1 MMAVSAQFY
10 WLLLSLLPDLASPV
24 LSGIPVP
31 DSDPAHHAVI
41 AVWGKSGT
49 AAADVRCTGVFI
61 APEVVLTAASCVL
74 AAEPATL
81 LQHAAC
87 AHGGAGCPTLPAD
100 TLEVL
105 AANELPE
112 KREPTAEVLSYEF
125 RYSVPTSMPQVCTGG
140 AVCGEGW
147 DIAALR
153 VRQLCPR
160 QRCVPPLPL
169 SLGTLRAGEPLRL
182 IGSGMDPAAATPELA
197 SHMLRHTSGELSSVT
212 ANQTLSMRAPLV
224 PMWVQ
229 QPQGPTACEGDAGAP
244 VLRYEDHLRDTTG
257 DGQSGEMYG
266 EIEAAAGG
274 DIILDEYGNQRPRES
289 PQLYSSS
296 GALLSEAGGYSSD
309 AGCWAVVGIHT
320 RIIGTATSGAGSC
333 AVTPGAT
340 SGGRFWLT
348 RVSRCWLFRVM
359 TIWRSLPESMLP
371 PLPLDLDE
379 PRRSHIGRTTAPADF
394 IGQRPM
400 GRHGRPGVR
409 GDFIGQ
415 RPMGRPPRRTP
426 AHCTDPQRMQRDCL
440 GSLAAR
446 IALTVNVPS

>member
-1 MMAVSAQFY
+1 M
-10 WLLLSLLPDLASPV
+10 
-24 LSGIPVP
+24 
-31 DSDPAHHAVI
+31 
-41 AVWGKSGT
+41 
-49 AAADVRCTGVFI
+49 
-61 APEVVLTAASCVL
+61 LTAASCVL

-87 AHGGAGCPTLPAD
+87 AHGGAGCLTLPAD

-105 AANELPE
+105 AANELP
-112 KREPTAEVLSYEF
+112 KARADGGGALVRVSLLGADVDAAGLY
-125 RYSVPTSMPQVCTGG
+125 GG

-229 QPQGPTACEGDAGAP
+229 QPQDPTACEGDAGAP
-244 VLRYEDHLRDTTG
+244 VLQYEDHLRDTTG

-289 PQLYSSS
+289 PQLCTR
-296 GALLSEAGGYSSD
+296 AAG
-309 AGCWAVVGIHT
+309 
-320 RIIGTATSGAGSC
+320 
-333 AVTPGAT
+333 
-340 SGGRFWLT
+340 
-348 RVSRCWLFRVM
+348 
-359 TIWRSLPESMLP
+359 RS
-371 PLPLDLDE
+371 
-379 PRRSHIGRTTAPADF
+379 
-394 IGQRPM
+394 
-400 GRHGRPGVR
+400 
-409 GDFIGQ
+409 
-415 RPMGRPPRRTP
+415 
-426 AHCTDPQRMQRDCL
+426 
-440 GSLAAR
+440 
-446 IALTVNVPS
+446 